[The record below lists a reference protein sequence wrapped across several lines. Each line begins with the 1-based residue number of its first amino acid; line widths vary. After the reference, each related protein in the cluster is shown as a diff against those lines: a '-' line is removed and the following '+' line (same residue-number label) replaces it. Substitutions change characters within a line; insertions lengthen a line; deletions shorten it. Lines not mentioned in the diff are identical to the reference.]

1 MRGFGVPVCEWPSSC
16 LLFSL
21 LFFPCTRSGGKN
33 LIILLFAESNRKRPL
48 VYFCS
53 LGLSLKQIL
62 DSQLQSARDPG
73 FLESVI
79 PPGPVCTPPPGCY
92 QSRATCEALFWFW
105 RHTLS
110 VTVLAG
116 ILCPTP
122 QTEQSGPCLGIS
134 VRPEPT
140 TWWLP
145 FKLEVLI
152 FKGRKIQFRLYL
164 CLFLGSRL
172 SSELEGRGENSL
184 E

>member
-79 PPGPVCTPPPGCY
+79 PPGPVCTHPPQGVISLGPPVRPYSDSDGILSVWLSWQGFCAPPPKLSSLDLAWVSQSA
-92 QSRATCEALFWFW
+92 QSRLPDGCL
-105 RHTLS
+105 LS
-110 VTVLAG
+110 
-116 ILCPTP
+116 
-122 QTEQSGPCLGIS
+122 
-134 VRPEPT
+134 
-140 TWWLP
+140 
-145 FKLEVLI
+145 
-152 FKGRKIQFRLYL
+152 
-164 CLFLGSRL
+164 
-172 SSELEGRGENSL
+172 
-184 E
+184 